1 MDWVGMMGVEMDGL
15 RKRGGGNGEGRG
27 RGEDECGDWVVL
39 GGCVGVVIFLMFLAS
54 LKGV

>member
-1 MDWVGMMGVEMDGL
+1 MGVEMDGL

-27 RGEDECGDWVVL
+27 RGEDECGDWLVL
-39 GGCVGVVIFLMFLAS
+39 GGYVGVGVFLMFLAS

>member
-1 MDWVGMMGVEMDGL
+1 MDGL

-39 GGCVGVVIFLMFLAS
+39 GGWVWGWVVIFLMFLAS